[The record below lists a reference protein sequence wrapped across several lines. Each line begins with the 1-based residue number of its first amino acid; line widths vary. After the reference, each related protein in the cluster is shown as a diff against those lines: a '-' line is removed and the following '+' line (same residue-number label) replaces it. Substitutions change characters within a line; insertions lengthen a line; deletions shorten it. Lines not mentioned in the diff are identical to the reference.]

1 MDKQINYLEIAI
13 KNISIILTIRGLNV
27 SKMEKEIGVSNAYFS
42 RLKRKGNPSF
52 DMIVKMAKYLNVSL
66 DELIKTDFM
75 DGIEERFKE
84 K

>member
-1 MDKQINYLEIAI
+1 MDKQINYSEIAI
-13 KNISIILTIRGLNV
+13 KNISIILTIRGLSV
-27 SKMEKEIGVSNAYFS
+27 SEMEKEIGVSNAYFS
-42 RLKRKGNPSF
+42 RLKRKGNPNF

-75 DGIEERFKE
+75 DEIEERFKE

>member
-1 MDKQINYLEIAI
+1 MDKQTNYSEIAI

-27 SKMEKEIGVSNAYFS
+27 SEMEKEIGVSNAYFS

-52 DMIVKMAKYLNVSL
+52 DMMVKMSKYLNISL

-75 DGIEERFKE
+75 DEIEERFKE